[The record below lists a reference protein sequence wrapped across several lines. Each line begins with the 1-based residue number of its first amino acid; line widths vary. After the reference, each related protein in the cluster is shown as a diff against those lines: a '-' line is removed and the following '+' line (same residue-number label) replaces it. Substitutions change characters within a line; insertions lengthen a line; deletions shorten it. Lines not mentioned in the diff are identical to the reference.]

1 MDLKDLIQAFA
12 GLSEAKRP
20 IRLRLLQGT
29 QVLDDVLL
37 VKRVTGSETLCG
49 GLEYRLLCI
58 STRSDLPAVSKTKCN
73 TLSCRVPP
81 CPESIPI

>member
-20 IRLRLLQGT
+20 IRLRLSQGK

-37 VKRVTGSETLCG
+37 VKRVTGNETLCG
-49 GLEYRLLCI
+49 GLEYRLNRHDYRRH
-58 STRSDLPAVSKTKCN
+58 S
-73 TLSCRVPP
+73 
-81 CPESIPI
+81 